1 MHTLGQTMGLEITRE
16 GEKPDALYIVRT
28 GIVSIMVMGE
38 EVMEAMH
45 GDLIGENEILNLT
58 QGYRRNRTCVAKT
71 SCELCRLSS
80 DHFLELLRSC
90 SDLQTRCRLLVH
102 AHFASLQDRMKMR
115 VAPSLRERY
124 CVAWKQVSAQ
134 IDSAEDAKG
143 DAQAQGQAQNAAGE
157 AGPPSVDNR
166 DKSRRSLKLVKHV
179 VKGASE
185 RFLAGGG
192 DDSNGAPEGMHRV
205 GGAGGG
211 ARLLTSRFVLR
222 LRTVVPTS
230 DVFGCFSNIK
240 YAVLGVQYGGTQ
252 DCPGSRERT
261 FTDVFSVEQD
271 KHGVIDLE
279 HEVAINVRH
288 LHNSW
293 ADLPALRVVLYAVF
307 YPDSFNPPLTG
318 YLPNLDD
325 PLPAHQGE
333 EASVAEQEEPGT
345 PPPSAGSSGNSANVA
360 GAGIGEDPRL
370 SSWVIRASER
380 VFQQERL
387 QQEKAGAGKRFSEA
401 DKAGIEALAAG
412 HASLKLLIQQR
423 EVSSANASGCARGG
437 CARGENVVMCKLH
450 RRGSF
455 STAIELRLNVNVERH
470 LALDSPWRRVLK
482 AIKVLDP
489 SRYFR
494 NKSRQ
499 TVRDMHKR
507 FSTLMRDVAS
517 TKQDRQAS
525 RDDHVRE
532 LTMLVKG
539 LYAHMSEVHSKL
551 EYVQE
556 RLSDPDINAR
566 GCSCCNACSANSGR
580 GESATEKR
588 VAQQKAL
595 RFVTSRPA
603 ALDVAAEHLNPV
615 NPVSSSL
622 HARRAQS
629 WQPDPGAEAQ
639 RSSAAVAVAVM
650 EQPVALSSDPPQETP
665 QAPPDSSSQ
674 PASRRDALISVPSS
688 EECAGGEVGAEKGG
702 EEAASSL
709 SYSSRVGRSGLAPP
723 STSSRAAVATFSAA
737 MAMRIGDTS
746 SDEGDD
752 DERRRGGKGEK
763 EGKMSAP
770 GGGAGSSGYAP
781 SPASPAWQE
790 KADEFLRGNIV
801 RNFYS

>member
-1 MHTLGQTMGLEITRE
+1 MGLEITRE

-28 GIVSIMVMGE
+28 GIVSIMAMGE
-38 EVMEAMH
+38 EVMEATH

-71 SCELCRLSS
+71 SCELCRLCA

-90 SDLQTRCRLLVH
+90 SDLQRRCRLLVH
-102 AHFASLQDRMKMR
+102 AHFANLQDRMKMR

-143 DAQAQGQAQNAAGE
+143 NAQAQGQAPGAAGE
-157 AGPPSVDNR
+157 AAPPSVDNR
-166 DKSRRSLKLVKHV
+166 DKSRRTLKLVKHV

-185 RFLAGGG
+185 RLLAGGG
-192 DDSNGAPEGMHRV
+192 DVSNGANGGMHCV
-205 GGAGGG
+205 GGAGSG
-211 ARLLTSRFVLR
+211 ARLLTTRFVLR

-252 DCPGSRERT
+252 DRPGSRERT

-271 KHGVIDLE
+271 KHGVIDVE
-279 HEVAINVRH
+279 HEVAINVHH
-288 LHNSW
+288 LHNNW

-325 PLPAHQGE
+325 PLPAHEGE
-333 EASVAEQEEPGT
+333 EASAPEQEEPGT
-345 PPPSAGSSGNSANVA
+345 PLPSAESSRSSAHVA

-387 QQEKAGAGKRFSEA
+387 QQEQAGAGKRFSEA

-423 EVSSANASGCARGG
+423 EVLSASAKACARGG
-437 CARGENVVMCKLH
+437 NVVMCKLH

-455 STAIELRLNVNVERH
+455 STSMELRLNVSVERH
-470 LALDSPWRRVLK
+470 LASDSPWRRVLK

-494 NKSRQ
+494 RKSRQ
-499 TVRDMHKR
+499 AVRDMHRR

-525 RDDHVRE
+525 RDDDVRE

-539 LYAHMSEVHSKL
+539 LYAHMGEVHSKL
-551 EYVQE
+551 EYMQE
-556 RLSDPDINAR
+556 RLSDPEINAR
-566 GCSCCNACSANSGR
+566 GCCNACSANSGR

-588 VAQQKAL
+588 MAEQKAP

-603 ALDVAAEHLNPV
+603 ALDVAAEHLNKV
-615 NPVSSSL
+615 NPVSSSW
-622 HARRAQS
+622 HARRAQT
-629 WQPDPGAEAQ
+629 WQPDPGAEAP
-639 RSSAAVAVAVM
+639 RSSAAEAVAVM
-650 EQPVALSSDPPQETP
+650 EQPVALSSDPPLETPQAP
-665 QAPPDSSSQ
+665 QAPPDSSGQ
-674 PASRRDALISVPSS
+674 PASRRDALISVPPW
-688 EECAGGEVGAEKGG
+688 EECAGGEVGAEKR
-702 EEAASSL
+702 EEEVASSL
-709 SYSSRVGRSGLAPP
+709 SYSSRAGRSGLAPP

-746 SDEGDD
+746 SDDSDG
-752 DERRRGGKGEK
+752 DERRRGHKGEK
-763 EGKMSAP
+763 EGDMSAP